1 MDGWVGGWREGWM
14 DGGWRREGG
23 KEYRMKVSGCV
34 VVGIMV
40 RRMGMVALLGKGVV
54 RQWMSEWAG

>member
-1 MDGWVGGWREGWM
+1 M